1 MPTYMY
7 MYIHVC
13 SVYVCGCCC
22 CKGTQGEKHGVL
34 LKGLALS
41 RRQFMEKKVGGE
53 DGHISQGAL
62 E

>member
-1 MPTYMY
+1 MPTCMH

-22 CKGTQGEKHGVL
+22 CKGTQGEKHGVVL
-34 LKGLALS
+34 TGLALS
-41 RRQFMEKKVGGE
+41 HRQFMEKKVGGE
-53 DGHISQGAL
+53 GAYISQGAL